1 MKGSPVRVRASAS
14 RESPANWGFLV
25 LSPRACQPKWQRG
38 WQLSAGFLRARG
50 YNGGVTTTYDP
61 ARPLLTVP
69 EVADRLRVSVK
80 TVRRRIESGEL
91 LVVRIGSGT
100 RAPVRV
106 DADELDR
113 FLHPRTAA

>member
-1 MKGSPVRVRASAS
+1 MLRFRRAD
-14 RESPANWGFLV
+14 
-25 LSPRACQPKWQRG
+25 
-38 WQLSAGFLRARG
+38 G
-50 YNGGVTTTYDP
+50 YNGSVTTTHDC

-91 LVVRIGSGT
+91 PAVRIGTGV

-106 DADELDR
+106 DGDALEEFLRPVARSEADDR
-113 FLHPRTAA
+113 

>member
-1 MKGSPVRVRASAS
+1 VAAEWLRRS
-14 RESPANWGFLV
+14 RF
-25 LSPRACQPKWQRG
+25 RR
-38 WQLSAGFLRARG
+38 RRR
-50 YNGGVTTTYDP
+50 YNGGVSTTHVP

-91 LVVRIGSGT
+91 PAVRIGTGI

-106 DADELDR
+106 DGDALDAL
-113 FLHPRTAA
+113 LHPAARTEAGEQ